1 MKPSMLTMLQERYM
15 TVSFVGEIHDDELFA
30 LDDKELKPKI
40 REGTSRARAPSGQ
53 GG

>member
-1 MKPSMLTMLQERYM
+1 M
-15 TVSFVGEIHDDELFA
+15 TVSFVGEIHDGELFA

-40 REGTSRARAPSGQ
+40 REGTSRARAPLGQ